1 MLMKSNAAEE
11 EEEEEEEKE
20 EEGRGVKP
28 QQLTSNSTAE
38 RKDWFKMLLP
48 WFDDQLF
55 KVTDRTKV
63 SSDQSYG
70 SDQSFIEQKLRI
82 GPKFH

>member
-11 EEEEEEEKE
+11 EEEEEEGKE

-38 RKDWFKMLLP
+38 RKDWFKNAASL
-48 WFDDQLF
+48 
-55 KVTDRTKV
+55 VR
-63 SSDQSYG
+63 
-70 SDQSFIEQKLRI
+70 
-82 GPKFH
+82 

>member
-11 EEEEEEEKE
+11 EEEEEEGKE

-38 RKDWFKMLLP
+38 RQNCLNAASLVRRP
-48 WFDDQLF
+48 
-55 KVTDRTKV
+55 T
-63 SSDQSYG
+63 Y
-70 SDQSFIEQKLRI
+70 
-82 GPKFH
+82 

>member
-11 EEEEEEEKE
+11 EEEEEGEGEKEEEEQEQEEQEEEE

-38 RKDWFKMLLP
+38 RKDWFKNAASL
-48 WFDDQLF
+48 
-55 KVTDRTKV
+55 VR
-63 SSDQSYG
+63 
-70 SDQSFIEQKLRI
+70 
-82 GPKFH
+82 